1 MLFPAKLGN
10 FVEIIGCC
18 FVTFKLFLLKISKM
32 KKIIALASL
41 LAFNFGF
48 SQNKFDQKKTE
59 KFQKKI
65 NSEYADAKTSP
76 LTEED
81 LKTFK
86 TLDFY
91 PISGNYFVVAKF
103 EKAENEKVFEMKT
116 STTRKPKY
124 IKYGTI
130 SFTINGT
137 AFKLNVY
144 QDIDLSKK
152 KEFKDYLFLPFSDLT
167 CGKESYIGGRY
178 IDLKIPK
185 GNTIVV
191 DFNQAYNPYCAYN
204 HKYSCP
210 LVPLENDLKIEI
222 KAGVKTFH

>member
-1 MLFPAKLGN
+1 MLFRAKLGN

-48 SQNKFDQKKTE
+48 SQNKFDQKETE
-59 KFQKKI
+59 KFQKTI

-76 LTEED
+76 LMEED
-81 LKTFK
+81 LKNFK
-86 TLDFY
+86 SLDFY
-91 PISGNYFVVAKF
+91 PISSKYFVVAKF
-103 EKAENEKVFEMKT
+103 EKAEKEKVFEMKT
-116 STTRKPKY
+116 TGTRTPKY
-124 IKYGTI
+124 IKYGTLY
-130 SFTINGT
+130 FTIDGVEL
-137 AFKLNVY
+137 KLNVY
-144 QDIDLSKK
+144 RNIELSKT
-152 KEFKDYLFLPFSDLT
+152 KEYKNHLFLPFSDLT
-167 CGKESYIGGRY
+167 SGKESYIGGRY

-185 GNTIVV
+185 GNTIAV

-210 LVPLENDLKIEI
+210 LVPLENDLKVEI

>member
-1 MLFPAKLGN
+1 
-10 FVEIIGCC
+10 
-18 FVTFKLFLLKISKM
+18 M
-32 KKIIALASL
+32 KKSVILVLL

-48 SQNKFDQKKTE
+48 SQVKFSQSEAE
-59 KFQKKI
+59 KFQKQI

-76 LTEED
+76 LMEED
-81 LKTFK
+81 LKTFQ

-91 PISGNYFVVAKF
+91 PINENFFVNAKF
-103 EKAENEKVFEMKT
+103 EKAKNEKVFEMKT
-116 STTRKPKY
+116 TGARTPKY

-130 SFTINGT
+130 FFTLNGVEMQ
-137 AFKLNVY
+137 LNVY
-144 QDIDLSKK
+144 RNIELSKQ
-152 KEFKDYLFLPFSDLT
+152 KEYKDHLFLPFSDLT

-185 GNTIVV
+185 GDTIAV

-210 LVPLENDLKIEI
+210 LVPLENDLKVEI

>member
-1 MLFPAKLGN
+1 
-10 FVEIIGCC
+10 
-18 FVTFKLFLLKISKM
+18 M
-32 KKIIALASL
+32 KKIFILVVL
-41 LAFNFGF
+41 LTFNFGF
-48 SQNKFDQKKTE
+48 CQKKFDRIDAE

-76 LTEED
+76 LMETD

-91 PISGNYFVVAKF
+91 SLNGKYYVNAKF
-103 EKAENEKVFEMKT
+103 VKAKDEKVFEMKT
-116 STTRKPKY
+116 STSRKPKY
-124 IKYGTI
+124 IKYGTVF
-130 SFTINGT
+130 FTIDGL
-137 AFKLNVY
+137 ALKLNVY
-144 QDIDLSKK
+144 QDLELSKSD
-152 KEFKDYLFLPFSDLT
+152 EYKDYLFLPFSDKT

-185 GNTIVV
+185 GNTILI
-191 DFNQAYNPYCAYN
+191 DFNKAYNPYCAYN

-210 LVPLENDLKIEI
+210 IVPLENDLNVEI

>member
-1 MLFPAKLGN
+1 MKN
-10 FVEIIGCC
+10 YII
-18 FVTFKLFLLKISKM
+18 L
-32 KKIIALASL
+32 SL
-41 LAFNFGF
+41 LLTFSFGF
-48 SQNKFDQKKTE
+48 GQKKFKSVDTE
-59 KFQKKI
+59 KFQKQI

-76 LTEED
+76 LMAED

-86 TLDFY
+86 ALDFY
-91 PISGNYFVVAKF
+91 PINEKYFVNARF

-116 STTRKPKY
+116 TGTRTPKY
-124 IKYGTI
+124 VKYGTI
-130 SFTINGT
+130 YFTIDGIEMQ
-137 AFKLNVY
+137 LNVY
-144 QDIDLSKK
+144 RNIELSKQEK
-152 KEFKDYLFLPFSDLT
+152 YKDHLFLPFSDLT

-185 GNTIVV
+185 GNTIAI

-210 LVPLENDLKIEI
+210 IVPLENDLKIEI